1 MRAMLFLVGFL
12 SLPVWSITTQFTA
25 EELAL
30 LTKRYQQ
37 YSPNISS
44 SEVKQ
49 KLLEEQFLLAQANQY
64 QPQLVV
70 RLSDVGFSTDYHAKR
85 YLIDLLINEI
95 TISEPTLSAKV
106 IKTYNSLWLKNM
118 LGTYPN
124 TGELQTATRDK
135 LKALNIKLGS
145 FNFNFDEFYHSLSM
159 QSRFKLHQGD
169 HNYLLAEMKNWLRYQ
184 YLLTQ
189 KTALA
194 KQGYQLDHL
203 TDIATATIVSPS
215 MRSYFGISDMMHSQS
230 ALLQELEQTLS
241 ESQLNQF
248 YITHKEQFRY
258 SSEVFATGAIFVDKQ
273 SADDFYQLV
282 QKIGFANALKKMNY
296 QDIFAQYH
304 NRLTRNHSRTNWL
317 IQSAFNLAANSLSTV
332 IRSPD
337 GQWVLIETGE
347 KKQDYYSFD
356 SETVRYLAKKSLA
369 KQQALAR
376 YQQAKQQWLKAL

>member
-1 MRAMLFLVGFL
+1 
-12 SLPVWSITTQFTA
+12 
-25 EELAL
+25 
-30 LTKRYQQ
+30 
-37 YSPNISS
+37 
-44 SEVKQ
+44 
-49 KLLEEQFLLAQANQY
+49 
-64 QPQLVV
+64 
-70 RLSDVGFSTDYHAKR
+70 
-85 YLIDLLINEI
+85 
-95 TISEPTLSAKV
+95 
-106 IKTYNSLWLKNM
+106 
-118 LGTYPN
+118 
-124 TGELQTATRDK
+124 
-135 LKALNIKLGS
+135 
-145 FNFNFDEFYHSLSM
+145 
-159 QSRFKLHQGD
+159 
-169 HNYLLAEMKNWLRYQ
+169 MKNWLRYQ

-203 TDIATATIVSPS
+203 TDIATATIVSPA

-337 GQWVLIETGE
+337 DQWVLIETGE
-347 KKQDYYSFD
+347 KKQDYYSSD